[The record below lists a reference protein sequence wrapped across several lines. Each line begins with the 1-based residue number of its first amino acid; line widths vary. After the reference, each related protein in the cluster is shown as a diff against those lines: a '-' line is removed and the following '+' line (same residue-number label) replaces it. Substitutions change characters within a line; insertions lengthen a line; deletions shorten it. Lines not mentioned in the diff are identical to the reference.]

1 MMFFA
6 SKQIVYNGF
15 TFIWLYSN
23 FSGNSREFQIINAFL
38 KRGQETAQKGRRFYS
53 RGWDVPAPKASG
65 WVNARC
71 TCGEAVRF
79 PDERSEEPCE
89 ARAQA
94 GAREWRIRRKAPR
107 DEREARGAEPP
118 GITPKRFEL
127 RRGERT
133 GLHNLIFITK
143 SNMF

>member
-71 TCGEAVRF
+71 TCGEAVRS
-79 PDERSEEPCE
+79 PDERSEELCE
-89 ARAQA
+89 AKSQE
-94 GAREWRIRRKAPR
+94 GAREP
-107 DEREARGAEPP
+107 
-118 GITPKRFEL
+118 
-127 RRGERT
+127 RRGRKGPSANT
-133 GLHNLIFITK
+133 VSQPSSDWGQTPR
-143 SNMF
+143 